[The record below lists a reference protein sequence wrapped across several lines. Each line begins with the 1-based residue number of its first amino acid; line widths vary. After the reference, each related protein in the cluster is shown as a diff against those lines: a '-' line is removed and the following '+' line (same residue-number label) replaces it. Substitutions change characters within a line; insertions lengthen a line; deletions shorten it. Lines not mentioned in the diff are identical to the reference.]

1 MSDIGL
7 NQNLSQQQTLSP
19 KMRQSLEILQ
29 ANSLELSQLLQQ
41 AALTNPAIEIT
52 TNEEALPDEASDDAE
67 HDKETISNLDDHARD
82 EYITT
87 KSSTPGPT
95 QESIDYIYD
104 SIVAPHSL
112 QQHLTEQ
119 VDNEDISDL
128 IREACHEII
137 ANIND
142 QGFLDQTI
150 SDIAVTSAHSLEI
163 LRKAL
168 IKVQHLEPAG
178 VGAIDLRESLLI
190 QLQKRNMLGTL
201 AYRLV
206 EDHIKDLAQKKLPYI
221 AKQLKTSVENIV
233 EAAEIITTLTPDPGA
248 EYDPTSNPYIIP
260 DIKLSKDIDG
270 NWTVTL
276 TNEHIPAVTISHVY
290 KDLLASTQDNKTRS
304 YLKEQIKDGKQIIT
318 AISQR
323 QHTLLRI
330 SEEIVNRQK
339 EFLEQGLTALK
350 PLTMN
355 EIAEVIEVHPATISR
370 AVAGKYALTPY
381 GLIELRTF
389 FTSGYQSK
397 SGAKVSNTSIKDTI
411 QHIVQEEPPSKPL
424 SDTAIEKLL
433 AEKGL
438 KVARRT
444 IAKYRDQLG
453 ILPSHLRKKF

>member
-7 NQNLSQQQTLSP
+7 QQSISQQQTLSP

-29 ANSLELSQLLQQ
+29 ANSLELNQLLQQ
-41 AALTNPAIEIT
+41 AVLTNPAIEIT
-52 TNEEALPDEASDDAE
+52 TNEESLPEEKHEDAE
-67 HDKETISNLDDHARD
+67 TDSETISDLDDYARD
-82 EYITT
+82 EFITT
-87 KSSTPGPT
+87 QSSTPGPS
-95 QESIDYIYD
+95 QETIDYIYD

-119 VDNEDISDL
+119 INNEEISSEMRL
-128 IREACHEII
+128 ASHEII

-142 QGFLDQTI
+142 RGFLDQALNDLAI
-150 SDIAVTSAHSLEI
+150 TSTHSLDLLE
-163 LRKAL
+163 KAL
-168 IKVQHLEPAG
+168 VKIQHLEPAG
-178 VGAIDLRESLLI
+178 VGAHDLRECLLI
-190 QLQKRNMLGTL
+190 QLQKRDQLGSLT
-201 AYRLV
+201 YRII
-206 EDHIKDLAQKKLPYI
+206 EDFLPDLAQKKLPHI

-233 EAAEIITTLTPDPGA
+233 DAASIITTLTPDPGA
-248 EYDPTSNPYIIP
+248 EYDPTSNPYITP
-260 DIKLSKDIDG
+260 DIKLTRDSDG
-270 NWTVTL
+270 VWQASL
-276 TNEHIPAVTISHVY
+276 TNDHIPKVTISHLY
-290 KDLLASTQDNKTRS
+290 KDLLSSSTESKTRA

-330 SEEIVNRQK
+330 SEQIIKHQQTY
-339 EFLEQGLTALK
+339 LEQGPAALK

-355 EIAEVIEVHPATISR
+355 EIADSIKVHPATISR
-370 AVAGKYALTPY
+370 AVAGKYALTPH
-381 GLIELRTF
+381 GITELRTF

-397 SGAKVSNTSIKDTI
+397 DGSQVSNTSIKDTI
-411 QHIVQEEPPSKPL
+411 QHIVQEEPSSKPY

-433 AEKGL
+433 KEKGL

>member
-7 NQNLSQQQTLSP
+7 QQNLSQQQTLSP

-41 AALTNPAIEIT
+41 AILTNPALEIT
-52 TNEEALPDEASDDAE
+52 TQEESLPEESPTDAE
-67 HDKETISNLDDHARD
+67 HDAETISELDDHARD

-87 KSSTPGPT
+87 KSSTAGPS
-95 QESIDYIYD
+95 QETIDYLYD

-119 VDNEDISDL
+119 INSEDLPIEL
-128 IREACHEII
+128 RTACHEII

-142 QGFLDQTI
+142 RGFLDQALT
-150 SDIAVTSAHSLEI
+150 DIAVTSPHPLDLLE
-163 LRKAL
+163 KAL
-168 IKVQHLEPAG
+168 IKIQHLDPAG
-178 VGAIDLRESLLI
+178 VGAHNLRESLLI
-190 QLQKRNMLGTL
+190 QLQKRNLLGSL
-201 AYRLV
+201 AYQIV
-206 EDHIKDLAQKKLPYI
+206 SDHLTDLAQKKFPAI
-221 AKQLKTSVENIV
+221 AKELKTSIEKVV
-233 EAAEIITTLTPDPGA
+233 DAAKLITTLTPDPGA
-248 EYDPTSNPYIIP
+248 EYDPTSNPYIVP
-260 DIKLSKDIDG
+260 DIKFTQDTDG
-270 NWTVTL
+270 SWKATL
-276 TNEHIPAVTISHVY
+276 TNEHIPEVTISHVY
-290 KDLLASTQDNKTRS
+290 KDLLASSADSKTRT

-330 SEEIVNRQK
+330 SEELIKRQQD
-339 EFLEQGLTALK
+339 FLNQGASALK

-355 EIAEVIEVHPATISR
+355 ELAKVIEVHPATISR
-370 AVAGKYALTPY
+370 AVAGKYALTPH
-381 GLIELRTF
+381 GVIELRTF

-397 SGAKVSNTSIKDTI
+397 DGAQISNTSIKDTI
-411 QHIVQEEPPSKPL
+411 QNLVQEEPPAKPL
-424 SDTAIEKLL
+424 SDAAIEKLL
-433 AEKGL
+433 AAKGL

>member
-7 NQNLSQQQTLSP
+7 QQNLSQQQTLSP

-29 ANSLELSQLLQQ
+29 ANSLELTQLLQQ
-41 AALTNPAIEIT
+41 AVLTNPAIDIT
-52 TNEEALPDEASDDAE
+52 TNEEALPDESPEEAE
-67 HDKETISNLDDHARD
+67 HDAETISELDDHARD

-95 QESIDYIYD
+95 QETIDYLYD
-104 SIVAPHSL
+104 SIVAPKSL

-119 VDNEDISDL
+119 INNEELTPELRIAS
-128 IREACHEII
+128 HEII

-142 QGFLDQTI
+142 RGFLDQSI
-150 SDIAVTSAHSLEI
+150 SDIAITSTNSLAI
-163 LRKAL
+163 LEKSL
-168 IKVQHLEPAG
+168 IKIQHLDPPG
-178 VGAIDLRESLLI
+178 VGAHDLRESLLI
-190 QLQKRNMLGTL
+190 QLQKRSLLGSL
-201 AYRLV
+201 SYKIV
-206 EDHIKDLAQKKLPYI
+206 EDHLPDLAQKKFPYI

-233 EAAEIITTLTPDPGA
+233 EAAATITTLTPDPGA
-248 EYDPTSNPYIIP
+248 EYDPTSNPFIIP
-260 DIKLSKDIDG
+260 DIRFTTDSSNKWKA
-270 NWTVTL
+270 VL
-276 TNEHIPAVTISHVY
+276 TNEHIPEVTISHVY
-290 KDLLASTQDNKTRS
+290 KDLLASATESKTRT

-330 SEEIVNRQK
+330 SEEIIKHQQSY
-339 EFLEQGLTALK
+339 LEQGPSALK

-355 EIAEVIEVHPATISR
+355 VIAEVIEVHPATISR
-370 AVAGKYALTPY
+370 AVSGKYALTPH
-381 GLIELRTF
+381 GIIELRTF

-397 SGAKVSNTSIKDTI
+397 DGAQVSNTSIKDSIQTI
-411 QHIVQEEPPSKPL
+411 VNEEPPAKPL
-424 SDTAIEKLL
+424 SDTAIEKIL

>member
-1 MSDIGL
+1 
-7 NQNLSQQQTLSP
+7 
-19 KMRQSLEILQ
+19 MRQSLEILQ

-41 AALTNPAIEIT
+41 AVLTNPAIEIT
-52 TNEEALPDEASDDAE
+52 TNEEALPDETPDEAE
-67 HDKETISNLDDHARD
+67 HDTETISDLDDHARD

-95 QESIDYIYD
+95 QETIDYIYD

-119 VDNEDISDL
+119 INNEEVSTDL
-128 IREACHEII
+128 RTACHEII
-137 ANIND
+137 ANVND
-142 QGFLDQTI
+142 RGFLDQPIT
-150 SDIAVTSAHSLEI
+150 DIAITSTHSLDI
-163 LRKAL
+163 LEKAL
-168 IKVQHLEPAG
+168 IKVQHLDPAG
-178 VGAIDLRESLLI
+178 VGAHDLRESLLI
-190 QLQKRNMLGTL
+190 QLQKRNLLGSL

-206 EDHIKDLAQKKLPYI
+206 EDFLPDLAQKKLPQI

-233 EAAEIITTLTPDPGA
+233 QAATVITTLTPDPGA
-248 EYDPTSNPYIIP
+248 EFDPTSNPYIVP
-260 DIKLSKDIDG
+260 DVRFSKDTDG
-270 NWTVTL
+270 EWEAVL
-276 TNEHIPAVTISHVY
+276 TNEHIPSVTISHVY
-290 KDLLASTQDNKTRS
+290 KDLLASTADNKTRT

-330 SEEIVNRQK
+330 SQEIVKRQPG
-339 EFLEQGLTALK
+339 FLQQGPAALK

-355 EIAEVIEVHPATISR
+355 ELAEVIEVHPATISR
-370 AVAGKYALTPY
+370 AVAGKYALTPH
-381 GLIELRTF
+381 GIIELRTF
-389 FTSGYQSK
+389 FTSGFQSK
-397 SGAKVSNTSIKDTI
+397 DGAQVSNTSIKDTI

-433 AEKGL
+433 AAKGL

>member
-7 NQNLSQQQTLSP
+7 HQNLSQQQTLSP

-41 AALTNPAIEIT
+41 AVLTNPAIEIT
-52 TNEEALPDEASDDAE
+52 TNEEALPDDFPDDAE
-67 HDKETISNLDDHARD
+67 HDSETLSNLDDDSRD

-87 KSSTPGPT
+87 KSSTPGPS
-95 QESIDYIYD
+95 QETIDYIYD

-119 VDNEDISDL
+119 INNEEISNDL
-128 IREACHEII
+128 RIACHEII

-142 QGFLDQTI
+142 RGFLDQPLT
-150 SDIAVTSAHSLEI
+150 DIAITSTHTLDLLE
-163 LRKAL
+163 KAL
-168 IKVQHLEPAG
+168 IKVQHLDPAG
-178 VGAIDLRESLLI
+178 VGAHDLRESLLI
-190 QLQKRNMLGTL
+190 QLQKRNLLGSLT
-201 AYRLV
+201 YRLV
-206 EDHIKDLAQKKLPYI
+206 EDYLPDLAQKKLPYI

-233 EAAEIITTLTPDPGA
+233 EAATTITTLTPDPGA
-248 EYDPTSNPYIIP
+248 EFDPTSNPYIVP
-260 DIKLSKDIDG
+260 DVRFVKESDG
-270 NWTVTL
+270 EWLAVL
-276 TNEHIPAVTISHVY
+276 TNEHIPSVTISHVY
-290 KDLLASTQDNKTRS
+290 KDLLASTVDNKTRS

-330 SEEIVNRQK
+330 SEEIVKRQPG
-339 EFLEQGLTALK
+339 FLEQGPSALK

-355 EIAEVIEVHPATISR
+355 ELAEVIEVHPATISR
-370 AVAGKYALTPY
+370 AVAGKYALTPH
-381 GLIELRTF
+381 GITELRTF
-389 FTSGYQSK
+389 FTSGFQSK
-397 SGAKVSNTSIKDTI
+397 DGAQVSNTSIKDTI
-411 QHIVQEEPPSKPL
+411 QHLIQEEPPTKPL

-433 AEKGL
+433 ADKGL

>member
-7 NQNLSQQQTLSP
+7 QQNLSQQQTLSP

-29 ANSLELSQLLQQ
+29 SNSLELSQLLQQ

-52 TNEEALPDEASDDAE
+52 TNEEALPDDSTEEAE
-67 HDKETISNLDDHARD
+67 HDTETISDLDDHARD
-82 EYITT
+82 DYITT

-95 QESIDYIYD
+95 QETIDYIYD

-119 VDNEDISDL
+119 INNEEISEETR
-128 IREACHEII
+128 IACHEII

-142 QGFLDQTI
+142 RGFLDQPLA
-150 SDIAVTSAHSLEI
+150 DIAITSTHTLET
-163 LRKAL
+163 LEKSL
-168 IKVQHLEPAG
+168 IKIQHLDPAG
-178 VGAIDLRESLLI
+178 VGAHDLRESLLI
-190 QLQKRNMLGTL
+190 QLQKRDMLGSL

-206 EDHIKDLAQKKLPYI
+206 EDHLKDLAQKKLPNI
-221 AKQLKTSVENIV
+221 AKHLKTSVENIV
-233 EAAEIITTLTPDPGA
+233 EAATIITTLTPDPGA
-248 EYDPTSNPYIIP
+248 EFDPTSNPYITP
-260 DIKLSKDIDG
+260 DVRLTRDSDG
-270 NWTVTL
+270 EWTAIL
-276 TNEHIPAVTISHVY
+276 TNEHIPTVTISHVY
-290 KDLLASTQDNKTRS
+290 KDLLASSQDNKTRS
-304 YLKEQIKDGKQIIT
+304 YLKDQIKDGKQIIT

-330 SEEIVNRQK
+330 SEEIVKRQHG
-339 EFLEQGLTALK
+339 FLEQGPTALK

-355 EIAEVIEVHPATISR
+355 ELAEVIEVHPATISR
-370 AVAGKYALTPY
+370 AVAGKYALTPH
-381 GLIELRTF
+381 GIIELRTF
-389 FTSGYQSK
+389 FTSGFQSK
-397 SGAKVSNTSIKDTI
+397 DGAQVSNTSIKDTI